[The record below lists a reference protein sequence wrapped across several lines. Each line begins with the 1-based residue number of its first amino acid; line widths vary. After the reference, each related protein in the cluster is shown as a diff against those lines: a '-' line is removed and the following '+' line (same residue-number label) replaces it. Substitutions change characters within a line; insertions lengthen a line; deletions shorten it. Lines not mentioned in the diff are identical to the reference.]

1 MQAAEKRPENHC
13 KYFKMSPKQQK
24 IEDLKRRMVRLG
36 IRDEDLIEKFVLG
49 SGPGGQKINKTAACV
64 YLKHRPSGIEVK
76 CGRERSRE
84 LNRFFARRQ
93 LCELLEK
100 KLLGLKTPKDKKLE
114 KLRKQK
120 KRRKRR
126 RRSQDAED

>member
-1 MQAAEKRPENHC
+1 MATVSK
-13 KYFKMSPKQQK
+13 QK
-24 IEDLKRRMVRLG
+24 IEDLERRMERLE
-36 IRDEDLIEKFVLG
+36 IRDGDIIEKFVLG
-49 SGPGGQKINKTAACV
+49 SGPGGQKVNKTASCV
-64 YLKHRPSGIEVK
+64 YLKHRPTGIEVK

-84 LNRFFARRQ
+84 LNRFLARRQ

-100 KLLGLKTPKDKKLE
+100 ELLGLKTPRDKKLE

-126 RRSQDAED
+126 RKTQDTET